1 MSYREIGAVL
11 NRDHSVICREITRNG
26 DDE

>member
-1 MSYREIGAVL
+1 M

-26 DDE
+26 EDE

>member
-1 MSYREIGAVL
+1 M

>member
-1 MSYREIGAVL
+1 MGAIL